1 MMITKERFVQE
12 VKQLFAQENERYMC
26 FERITEMQDIYNY
39 LLTKKYPV
47 YTTDVKNIVAS
58 VAGNAI
64 QYISYIWE
72 LEKDIHR
79 RVMQSK
85 GQITP
90 AIWKKMEEL
99 HTYIQGA
106 GAEVQKQAQIASWNY
121 ISVLPY
127 TIYGVSNMQ
136 EREYL
141 KMHTQC
147 YFLHIYFDQLTK
159 DIFDFFVGIWARKI
173 SSTYVGNMEVLW
185 RYMVQH
191 KKIAIDGERKKIREK
206 TQDWVK
212 IFWVDGEKTLITVAR
227 TIRADI
233 QKKNWNPT
241 E

>member
-90 AIWKKMEEL
+90 AI
-99 HTYIQGA
+99 
-106 GAEVQKQAQIASWNY
+106 
-121 ISVLPY
+121 
-127 TIYGVSNMQ
+127 
-136 EREYL
+136 
-141 KMHTQC
+141 
-147 YFLHIYFDQLTK
+147 
-159 DIFDFFVGIWARKI
+159 
-173 SSTYVGNMEVLW
+173 
-185 RYMVQH
+185 
-191 KKIAIDGERKKIREK
+191 
-206 TQDWVK
+206 
-212 IFWVDGEKTLITVAR
+212 
-227 TIRADI
+227 
-233 QKKNWNPT
+233 
-241 E
+241 

>member
-1 MMITKERFVQE
+1 MITKERFVQE
-12 VKQLFAQENERYMC
+12 VKQLFAFEKYVCYER
-26 FERITEMQDIYNY
+26 RTEMQDIYNY
-39 LLTKKYPV
+39 LVQKKRQI
-47 YTTDVKNIVAS
+47 YTTDVRGILYTIAS
-58 VAGNAI
+58 EGM
-64 QYISYIWE
+64 QYIQNIWE
-72 LEKDIHR
+72 LEKDVHR
-79 RVMQSK
+79 RILQSK

-90 AIWKKMEEL
+90 AIAKKMEEL

-106 GAEVQKQAQIASWNY
+106 VQYMQKRAQQTSWKY
-121 ISVLPY
+121 VVMLPY
-127 TIYGVSNMQ
+127 EIRGVLNLEEVSFM
-136 EREYL
+136 

-147 YFLHIYFDQLTK
+147 FILRMWNDQLTK
-159 DIFDFFVGIWARKI
+159 DLIDFFVSIWARKI